1 MIFFF
6 YVWKLYILRQNIYDL
21 KSYRLVEANMK
32 EYKVNNIFND
42 NSITLNELIH
52 KLLLTLIDN
61 NLNISNESDIM
72 SIQL

>member
-1 MIFFF
+1 
-6 YVWKLYILRQNIYDL
+6 
-21 KSYRLVEANMK
+21 MK

-72 SIQL
+72 NMQL